1 MFKNLQWQACIGA
14 PCHREVNMKKM
25 MIFAVFAL
33 CGAVCLLLTGQR
45 VNAAE
50 GTTVDIQVDC
60 GAHASY
66 SSEYQVCFCDD
77 GYKAG
82 ADGQTCEKEKMT
94 ETAPAPATEKPAP
107 APAPEKPAPAS
118 TSKPAGSVVPNA
130 PAVEPSQ
137 PAAPLVAGKILE
149 DGDEAVLFRGARVRV
164 ELLETLSSQ
173 DASEGDQVLFRVVDQ
188 IAVDNVTLV
197 SRDAVAYGIVNYARP
212 AKGWGK
218 SGQID
223 IDIKSMIAVDGTVI
237 PLSAF
242 ITDQQNWDPTA
253 AGKTLASALVA
264 GPLGLAIGGGMKG
277 KKVVVPKGNV
287 YEVYVDRDSKINI
300 SGAPSGPTI
309 KPETQPVRRSDAIKP
324 AVKKPEP
331 APEPVVE
338 KPVAEKPAVEKPVDS
353 GKVSVEVEKAG
364 DETPATPG
372 KETCFGVC
380 KNETGSAFKTCM
392 SNCNGCLKTC
402 DGLSGDIYSLCM
414 KKCSQPDGFDI

>member
-1 MFKNLQWQACIGA
+1 
-14 PCHREVNMKKM
+14 MKKL
-25 MIFAVFAL
+25 IVFTAFAVFAAA
-33 CGAVCLLLTGQR
+33 CVMGPSQR
-45 VNAAE
+45 VSAAE

-60 GAHASY
+60 GPHASY

-82 ADGQTCEKEKMT
+82 SDGQTCEKEKKAEPAAT
-94 ETAPAPATEKPAP
+94 TAAPAET
-107 APAPEKPAPAS
+107 PEKPAPAVD
-118 TSKPAGSVVPNA
+118 KPAAAPKPTGQVVPNA
-130 PAVEPSQ
+130 PAVEPSH
-137 PAAPLVAGKILE
+137 PAAPVVAGKILE
-149 DGDEAVLFRGARVRV
+149 DEDEAVLFRGARVRV

-173 DASEGDQVLFRVVDQ
+173 ESNEGDQVLFRVVDQ

-223 IDIKSMIAVDGTVI
+223 IDIKSLIAIDGTVV

-277 KKVVVPKGNV
+277 KKVVVPKGNI
-287 YEVYVDRDSKINI
+287 YEVYVDRDTKVNI
-300 SGAPSGPTI
+300 SAAPLAPTI
-309 KPETQPVRRSDAIKP
+309 KPAETPLKAPEAIKP

-331 APEPVVE
+331 VVE
-338 KPVAEKPAVEKPVDS
+338 KPVESEKVTI
-353 GKVSVEVEKAG
+353 EVEQVG
-364 DETPATPG
+364 EEDDSDPG
-372 KETCFGVC
+372 KKTCFGVC

-392 SNCNGCLKTC
+392 TNCNGCLKTC
-402 DGLSGDIYSLCM
+402 DGLTGDIYDLCM
-414 KKCSQPDGFDI
+414 KKCSQPEGFEI